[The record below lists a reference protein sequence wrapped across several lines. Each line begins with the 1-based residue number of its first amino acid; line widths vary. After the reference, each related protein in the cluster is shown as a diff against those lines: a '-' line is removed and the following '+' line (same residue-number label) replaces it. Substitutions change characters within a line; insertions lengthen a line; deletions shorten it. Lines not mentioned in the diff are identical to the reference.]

1 MGLLLAACHLGGWRS
16 EALILT
22 NGPDANVTA
31 PTNSMVGWQFCS
43 DGGSGCFIAPRV
55 FASVAHVPVSGVTY
69 RGKDYHVSRIIEP
82 KGVDLRFTIV
92 DRDVPAWAPVYIP
105 TAENLPVNNV
115 WISAGGVGAGR
126 MVGGTNIF
134 WGGEHTKRRRW
145 CGSDLLLMVEP
156 FNYFVWRNSQCCAG
170 NGDSGG
176 AVFTS
181 DGRFIGP
188 IKFGDQPFVLNTFN
202 SGGVPVYKF
211 LHLVAEYM
219 PSKTN
224 APAGGIPP
232 DKAKAV
238 TP

>member
-22 NGPDANVTA
+22 NGPDSNVTA

-55 FASVAHVPVSGVTY
+55 FASVAHVPVSGIMY
-69 RGKDYHVSRIIEP
+69 RGQAFHVTKVVEP

-105 TAENLPVNNV
+105 AVEELPVNNV
-115 WISAGGVGAGR
+115 WISAAGVGAGR
-126 MVGGTNIF
+126 SVGGTNIF

-145 CGSDLLLMVEP
+145 CGSDLLLMRESS
-156 FNYFVWRNSQCCAG
+156 NYFVWRNSQCCAG

-176 AVFTS
+176 GVFTS

-188 IKFGDQPFVLNTFN
+188 IKFGGEPFVLNAFN

-211 LHLVAEYM
+211 LHLVAEFM
-219 PSKTN
+219 AAATNSPAAASPGAGPKTGK
-224 APAGGIPP
+224 P
-232 DKAKAV
+232 
-238 TP
+238 

>member
-1 MGLLLAACHLGGWRS
+1 MIDKAASGDKGTAGL
-16 EALILT
+16 
-22 NGPDANVTA
+22 PQD
-31 PTNSMVGWQFCS
+31 P
-43 DGGSGCFIAPRV
+43 
-55 FASVAHVPVSGVTY
+55 VPI
-69 RGKDYHVSRIIEP
+69 RG
-82 KGVDLRFTIV
+82 
-92 DRDVPAWAPVYIP
+92 
-105 TAENLPVNNV
+105 VNNLDHE
-115 WISAGGVGAGR
+115 ILSTLIDTKAINFEAIGQTIGAVGAKSVFQDDGW
-126 MVGGTNIF
+126 I
-134 WGGEHTKRRRW
+134 RW